1 MSKVSAGMAPDVLM
15 AAGAMVEHVRAVEVG
30 LGRIQNL
37 TSALGFMAESDAG
50 SHPEFLPSI
59 EAIAEI
65 QLEVFDRIAGDLEKL
80 SGWVGEV
87 AALGGKKGAVP

>member
-1 MSKVSAGMAPDVLM
+1 M

-37 TSALGFMAESDAG
+37 ASALGFMVASDEG

-65 QLEVFDRIAGDLEKL
+65 QTETFDQIAADLEKL

-87 AALGGKKGAVP
+87 AALGGKKGAAP